1 MALISTTAQICTF
14 FEELVGESVDETTK
28 LNLAEHAKDLIEG
41 DRPWAF
47 LLKEDATKTFGTS
60 DNYLTAK
67 ALPSDFES
75 DYKVYLGDAT
85 LKDFPE
91 YSPIPFHLRRK
102 FNDAF
107 RKYYIDYANS
117 NLYICGSVDKTY
129 TIYLYYIYKTPA
141 LDLVSS
147 DPVWPVKF
155 RKLISFIMAKIYR
168 SGIDFDEI
176 TSKQA
181 VSDNAEAKMLFEA
194 MIEHD
199 DRIKLRT
206 MNNRAGFSNSGNGV
220 SESGRVSLND

>member
-1 MALISTTAQICTF
+1 MAEINTTTQICAF

-47 LLKEDATKTFGTS
+47 LIKEDATKTFGTS

-85 LKDFPE
+85 LKDFYE
-91 YSPIPFHLRRK
+91 YHAVPFHLRRR
-102 FNDAF
+102 FNDSSYT
-107 RKYYIDYANS
+107 YYIDYANS
-117 NLYICGSVDKTY
+117 NLYICGSTAKQY

-141 LDLVSS
+141 LALTLS
-147 DPVWPVKF
+147 DPVWPAKF
-155 RKLISFIMAKIYR
+155 RKLIAFIMAKVWR

-181 VSDNAEAKMLFEA
+181 VSDNSEAKALLEA
-194 MIEHD
+194 MESWD
-199 DRIKLRT
+199 DKIKLRQL
-206 MNNRAGFSNSGNGV
+206 NNRTGFASDKNSF
-220 SESGRVSLND
+220 SESGRVNFND